1 MKQKAKDPQHQVVNK
16 MFILSTI
23 NVCGKCS
30 FYLLRFI
37 GLAAG
42 AVDEND
48 FIRAYTDTP
57 TVQVCLHLHFFI
69 VDLNYFC
76 LGK

>member
-1 MKQKAKDPQHQVVNK
+1 MWYIYFLYTRIVLTRN
-16 MFILSTI
+16 FYSY
-23 NVCGKCS
+23 S
-30 FYLLRFI
+30 FV

-57 TVQVCLHLHFFI
+57 TVQVGATFFSLH
-69 VDLNYFC
+69 C
-76 LGK
+76 S